1 VHTVREAYAILDEAV
16 SPSPAEMVPLADAL
30 GRVLAREVV
39 SDVDWPPFDT
49 SAMDGY
55 AVRAEE
61 APGETGRRERP
72 GLVGAGDPV
81 PPPLAAEEAVRIMTG
96 APLPAGADAVVP
108 VEESRREAGRV
119 RFDREP
125 RPGAHLRRR
134 GESVA
139 RGTALLPEGRRLDP
153 SGVALA
159 AMAGADPVG
168 VRRRPRIAIATT
180 GNELVPA
187 REKPTEGRLRD
198 SNGPMLA
205 ALCQARGWPA
215 VLYEPV
221 ADEARAVDRLFGAA
235 TGDFDVLV
243 TSGGVSAGDLDL
255 LPPAAQRAGWELLF
269 HRVSLRPGKP
279 VAFARREGCFW
290 FGLPGNP
297 VSASACF
304 HLFVRRALDRFEGAS
319 DPGAPQVRARLTQDL
334 PGAGPR
340 ETYRDALLSDD
351 EGERHVE
358 PLRSAGSH
366 DLLSHARANA
376 LIRIPA
382 DTGPLRAG
390 SIVTCVLLE
399 R

>member
-1 VHTVREAYAILDEAV
+1 LDEAV
-16 SPSPAEMVPLADAL
+16 SPSPAETVPLADAL
-30 GRVLAREVV
+30 NRVLAREVV

-55 AVRAEE
+55 AVRAGETR
-61 APGETGRRERP
+61 GETGRRERP
-72 GLVGAGDPV
+72 GLVAAGDPV

-96 APLPAGADAVVP
+96 APLPAGADTVVP

-139 RGTALLPEGRRLDP
+139 RGTALLPEGGRLDP

-159 AMAGADPVG
+159 AMAGADPVS

-187 REKPTEGRLRD
+187 RERPTEGRLRD

-235 TGDFDVLV
+235 TDDFDVLV

-269 HRVSLRPGKP
+269 HRVSVRPGKP

-304 HLFVRRALDRFEGAS
+304 HLFVRRALDRFEGAR

-334 PGAGPR
+334 PAAGPR

-351 EGERHVE
+351 EAERRVE

-382 DTGPLRAG
+382 DSSPLRAG

>member
-16 SPSPAEMVPLADAL
+16 SPSPAETVPLADAL
-30 GRVLAREVV
+30 NRVLAREVV

-55 AVRAEE
+55 AVRAGETR
-61 APGETGRRERP
+61 GETGRRERP
-72 GLVGAGDPV
+72 GLVAAGDPV

-96 APLPAGADAVVP
+96 APLPAGADTVVP

-139 RGTALLPEGRRLDP
+139 RGTALLPEGGRLDP

-159 AMAGADPVG
+159 AMAGADPVS

-187 REKPTEGRLRD
+187 RERPTEGRLRD

-205 ALCQARGWPA
+205 ALCRSRGWPA

-235 TGDFDVLV
+235 TDDFDVLV

-269 HRVSLRPGKP
+269 HRVSVRPGKP

-304 HLFVRRALDRFEGAS
+304 HLFVRRALDRFEGAR

-334 PGAGPR
+334 PAAGPR

-351 EGERHVE
+351 EAERRVE

-382 DTGPLRAG
+382 DSSPLRAG